1 MEPST
6 SRAVESSGSGDPA
19 PLMSPYAPS
28 PQFMAQSPSPAS
40 SYPECI
46 DATPRIG
53 QGVFSLQPFSLS
65 DAPSTPKPKRVPRPA
80 NAFMLFRS
88 DFLRSG
94 TVPSD
99 VERKQQ
105 TLSKLAGKI
114 WEGMDEDEKSK
125 WRNKAEKVKD
135 EHRRAHPD
143 YKFTPMRGPA
153 RLKARGQ
160 TDERGQDRNGEGW
173 VEELRQ
179 RYAPPTPPGRVS
191 KGRGRKHQPLV
202 TPKLE
207 YPPEQLSPMAIS
219 PIPSPSNGSG
229 HLYFSQPPG
238 KPPRRPSSAPGLR
251 PSSGS
256 MECDPNIPAST
267 SLETRP
273 IHPFQLFPQHHQ
285 LLPRRPSTATGGR
298 TSQEAMVTDYQSG
311 GYQYANINENHCAYG
326 LPSPIEFQDP
336 FNSPAMTALGQGV
349 ASLRISEI
357 APASFVCE
365 TVSPLDVRHMPP
377 TYHSL
382 NGLHFPNTTFPNTT
396 SPSATSPLTPSMQ
409 VDFASQQNERDY
421 HYANTQKPRYDVAT
435 FTGNGYSQDNYVHHP
450 GLLPPY
456 NAYSSN
462 YGNFNIDSDYSMPYG
477 GTQ

>member
-6 SRAVESSGSGDPA
+6 SRSVQSSGSGDPA
-19 PLMSPYAPS
+19 PLMSPYTPS
-28 PQFMAQSPSPAS
+28 PQSMGQPPSPAS
-40 SYPECI
+40 SYTDCV
-46 DATPRIG
+46 DAAPRLG

-94 TVPSD
+94 TVPSE

-153 RLKARGQ
+153 RLKTRGQ

-179 RYAPPTPPGRVS
+179 RYAPPTPPGRLL
-191 KGRGRKHQPLV
+191 KGRGHRKHQPLV
-202 TPKLE
+202 SPKLE

-219 PIPSPSNGSG
+219 PTPSPSNDSNQSYFPQ
-229 HLYFSQPPG
+229 HLGMQ
-238 KPPRRPSSAPGLR
+238 PRRPSSAPGLR
-251 PSSGS
+251 PSSVS
-256 MECDPNIPAST
+256 MEYDSKIPVYAG
-267 SLETRP
+267 LETRP
-273 IHPFQLFPQHHQ
+273 IHPFHLPPQDHH

-298 TSQEAMVTDYQSG
+298 TSQEAMVSDYGQSS
-311 GYQYANINENHCAYG
+311 GYQYANTNEVSFEFTCPLFILIMTVYLESLRFRSTFAYRV
-326 LPSPIEFQDP
+326 SRPIQHRSHDCVGP
-336 FNSPAMTALGQGV
+336 RGGV
-349 ASLRISEI
+349 AKDRRDTTVAVRPRIS
-357 APASFVCE
+357 
-365 TVSPLDVRHMPP
+365 VS
-377 TYHSL
+377 S
-382 NGLHFPNTTFPNTT
+382 
-396 SPSATSPLTPSMQ
+396 
-409 VDFASQQNERDY
+409 
-421 HYANTQKPRYDVAT
+421 
-435 FTGNGYSQDNYVHHP
+435 
-450 GLLPPY
+450 
-456 NAYSSN
+456 
-462 YGNFNIDSDYSMPYG
+462 
-477 GTQ
+477 